1 MKVLIRRKRITV
13 RTSGYIVPLAAK
25 GPVNE
30 PMVVDMEVLKQLIMG
45 GYRVYEVL
53 NDGTKVELNAVNYD
67 KENGDP
73 ANPSME
79 TKYEVVRRMGYHND
93 KNTTSLPPHKTLNEI
108 LVDSTKGNT
117 RDTKMSTG
125 ASHFVQKQESNNVSA
140 NKVQVNDNTV
150 SEKDKKKD
158 KHNKHGEQFD
168 SK

>member
-25 GPVNE
+25 GPINE
-30 PMVVDMEVLKQLIMG
+30 PMTVDMEVLKQLIMG

-73 ANPSME
+73 QNPSME
-79 TKYEVVRRMGYHND
+79 TRFEIVRRMGYRND
-93 KNTTSLPPHKTLNEI
+93 KNTTSLPPHKSLNEI
-108 LVDSTKGNT
+108 LIDSTKANN

-125 ASHFVQKQESNNVSA
+125 ESSFVNKQEPAVPA
-140 NKVQVNDNTV
+140 NKVQVNDNTAV
-150 SEKDKKKD
+150 DKDKKKD
-158 KHNKHGEQFD
+158 KHNKHVEQFD
-168 SK
+168 AK

>member
-25 GPVNE
+25 GPINE
-30 PMVVDMEVLKQLIMG
+30 PMIVDMEVLKQLIMG

-73 ANPSME
+73 QNPSME
-79 TKYEVVRRMGYHND
+79 TRFEIVRRMGYRND
-93 KNTTSLPPHKTLNEI
+93 KNTTSLPPHKSLNEI
-108 LVDSTKGNT
+108 LIDTTKANN

-125 ASHFVQKQESNNVSA
+125 ASSFVNKQESAVPA
-140 NKVQVNDNTV
+140 NKVQVNDNTAV
-150 SEKDKKKD
+150 DKDKKKD
-158 KHNKHGEQFD
+158 KHNKHVEQFD
-168 SK
+168 AK